1 MADGPC
7 ARRISFSKM
16 SLSQVEGMR
25 ARPIVQVIILGCF
38 ATGCGAHSE
47 RSAPST
53 GDSAAIPTSPT
64 SLATAGSAGGD
75 TNTDQVK
82 AWALESAPA
91 DWRTSPSPDIPIV
104 AGLTEVVAVQESRG
118 DYESLASVESV
129 TSSAVTYSFSVRSGS
144 VNGMA
149 SNRARRVVPR
159 RDMEVA
165 RGYRMTFSSADA
177 ESFPGQTAV
186 GISAALYRELHDR
199 GQSRLD
205 LYASTDVVAAVAS
218 ILSTLGAEGSDL
230 SGELTRVE
238 PEPVGV
244 PVLVNGRRV
253 WLPAL
258 HAKGEFQRIDRAV
271 VVEFWFFADP
281 RNPITLRAAVDSAR
295 LQVVRIDFPAEEAAR
310 TLERALA
317 EREPVEMW
325 GVYFEFGSA
334 RLTPES
340 MTVIDN
346 VASVLRRHPDWR
358 IRIDGHTD
366 NVGSEADNLRLSQQR
381 ADAVRAELARRVG
394 DDGSRLTVAGYGA
407 AQPREPNTTLSGR
420 ARNRRVELVRQ

>member
-1 MADGPC
+1 M
-7 ARRISFSKM
+7 
-16 SLSQVEGMR
+16 
-25 ARPIVQVIILGCF
+25 
-38 ATGCGAHSE
+38 
-47 RSAPST
+47 
-53 GDSAAIPTSPT
+53 
-64 SLATAGSAGGD
+64 
-75 TNTDQVK
+75 
-82 AWALESAPA
+82 
-91 DWRTSPSPDIPIV
+91 
-104 AGLTEVVAVQESRG
+104 
-118 DYESLASVESV
+118 
-129 TSSAVTYSFSVRSGS
+129 
-144 VNGMA
+144 
-149 SNRARRVVPR
+149 
-159 RDMEVA
+159 
-165 RGYRMTFSSADA
+165 
-177 ESFPGQTAV
+177 
-186 GISAALYRELHDR
+186 
-199 GQSRLD
+199 
-205 LYASTDVVAAVAS
+205 
-218 ILSTLGAEGSDL
+218 LSTLGAEASDL

-271 VVEFWFFADP
+271 MVEFWFFADP

-317 EREPVEMW
+317 GREPVEMW